1 MLVVLKEAQMITVKS
16 KYKVKFLLKASTLI
30 SANLLQIRG
39 NKMTQKATAKKL
51 LLLKTPQEFSRT
63 PKGR

>member
-39 NKMTQKATAKKL
+39 NKMTQKAIANKL
-51 LLLKTPQEFSRT
+51 LLLKTP
-63 PKGR
+63 

>member
-39 NKMTQKATAKKL
+39 NKMTQKATANKL